1 MLRSKILR
9 IKYLILLATNA
20 LTAVKNKIPN
30 VSNLVKKSDYYTK
43 ISDIQNKITT
53 DYDHN
58 KYILLLK
65 KNNELTSEKFT
76 ARQKQ
81 ANLASKT
88 NIANFVKKDR
98 QILIIN

>member
-30 VSNLVKKSDYYTK
+30 VSNLVKKPDYYTK

-65 KNNELTSEKFT
+65 KIMS
-76 ARQKQ
+76 
-81 ANLASKT
+81 
-88 NIANFVKKDR
+88 
-98 QILIIN
+98 